1 MKQKGFTLIE
11 LLVVIAIL
19 AVIAAIVTLNVY
31 DFFGRGT
38 TNNETATNET
48 LFWQLASEPISSL
61 NLTELNFMVDYCM
74 ARANKGGGVSNS
86 DDGTSWNTKSS
97 SWIARVEVYQNQ
109 IIINELKEQL

>member
-19 AVIAAIVTLNVY
+19 AVIAAIVALNVG

-48 LFWQLASEPISSL
+48 LFWQLVSKQIDGL
-61 NLTELNFMVDYCM
+61 NVTELDFMLDYCM
-74 ARANKGGGVSNS
+74 AYAVYVHE
-86 DDGTSWNTKSS
+86 DGLGRINESYAALAS
-97 SWIARVEVYQNQ
+97 IYQNQ
-109 IIINELKEQL
+109 IIINELKEQP